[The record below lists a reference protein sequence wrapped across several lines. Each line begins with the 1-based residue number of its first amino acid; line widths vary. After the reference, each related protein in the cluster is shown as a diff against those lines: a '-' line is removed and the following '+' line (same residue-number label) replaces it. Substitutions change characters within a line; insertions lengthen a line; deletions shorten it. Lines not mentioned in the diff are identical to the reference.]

1 MNRIDELLNR
11 YIDGEL
17 QEGELEEVQLLLKEE
32 DNVKKLKALRVV
44 DTSLRTLES
53 DSAPNNFTSKVMN
66 SLSKHSSKIKL
77 SKNYFASA
85 LNMTFVVLIVAIIV
99 FIFSQIN
106 LISSTTGLDSKVTD
120 TVNMINKSLLPFL
133 SFFKNKDV
141 MFFSSSICLILLL
154 GAYYFVEG
162 HKAFK
167 KRIEN
172 LTSE

>member
-11 YIDGEL
+11 YIDSEL
-17 QEGELEEVQLLLKEE
+17 QEGELEEVQLLLKED

-44 DTSLRTLES
+44 DTSLRTFEI
-53 DSAPNNFTSKVMN
+53 DTAPNNFTYIFMN

-77 SKNYFASA
+77 SKNYFAST
-85 LNMTFVVLIVAIIV
+85 LNLTFVVLILAILV
-99 FIFSQIN
+99 FVFSQIN
-106 LISSTTGLDSKVTD
+106 LIYSTTGLDSKVTY

-162 HKAFK
+162 HKEFK
-167 KRIEN
+167 RRIEN
-172 LTSE
+172 LSSK